1 MLIGKYMVQIHV
13 SKEQVYLTA
22 KDRNGTRKIYTH
34 MIFRPING
42 HCQMQNTANLL

>member
-1 MLIGKYMVQIHV
+1 MVQIHV